1 MNGKWKN
8 ILQAASI
15 LLLLAVCLL
24 TGGSQSPFRFA
35 YYPLIIL
42 LGLRVGYTLLLQAGF
57 TFSILFVLLV
67 IVDRPASRQLVDL
80 LAEAFSFF
88 LVTMATAFAI
98 RNLAAERERAEN
110 ATTTFHSLS
119 EDLKHR
125 TMNLQTT
132 LEALSEAHKRLQ
144 ESDRE
149 KTKFLAN
156 VSHELRTPLSS
167 IRSYSE
173 ILLSY
178 DDIDTETRRDF
189 IRTINSESERMTT
202 LVNENLDLIRIEAGK
217 VELNISQIDPAELI
231 AGSVKVVA
239 PMAEEKKLA
248 LEIDIS
254 PDLPAIRGDRQ
265 QLTQVLINLFNNAI
279 KFTAEGTISAG
290 AKPKGDYA
298 EFFVSDTG
306 EGIFPEEQ
314 GVIFDEFF
322 RISDNVPD
330 RPRGSGL
337 GLSIAKKIVEYHG
350 GKIWV
355 DSTPGKGSTF
365 YFTVPV
371 ATEEGGSGAMEGSQ
385 RMPVTQGGY
394 GPILVLYESAAIRQ
408 SLRKRLE
415 KVGYQTLGADIPER
429 GVEIAAAVRPG
440 LIIADFAERSGNFL
454 ELEKWAKENG
464 IEVLLATLYLSPAS
478 GELSLAAHGYLEKP
492 FDKYQIASLLERFQK
507 NRGRFFII
515 SPEQEEARQL
525 QVLLGA
531 EGYSA
536 TIYLEEEAAVHAS
549 AKGVP
554 HGIIIGSF
562 PPGRREE
569 IVTSLKGVPQF
580 RSSPF
585 FLVQGGGVGRYVKT
599 VTFEAQD
606 RNSGGEVLYP
616 LIMAIEKAYARKWQ
630 QDTAG
635 GGEAYGKGLAGGY
648 QE

>member
-8 ILQAASI
+8 TLQAASI

-42 LGLRVGYTLLLQAGF
+42 LGLRVGYTLLLQAGY

-67 IVDRPASRQLVDL
+67 IVDRPASRQLIDL

-88 LVTMATAFAI
+88 LVTMTTAFAI
-98 RNLAAERERAEN
+98 RNLATERERVEN
-110 ATTTFHSLS
+110 ATTTFHGMS

-132 LEALSEAHKRLQ
+132 LEALAEAHKRLQ

-279 KFTAEGTISAG
+279 KFTAEGKISAG
-290 AKPKGDYA
+290 ATPKGDYA
-298 EFFVSDTG
+298 EFFVADTG

-314 GVIFDEFF
+314 EVIFDEFF

-350 GKIWV
+350 GKIWA

-371 ATEEGGSGAMEGSQ
+371 ATDEGGPVAEEGFQ
-385 RMPVTQGGY
+385 RMSVTPGGY

-415 KVGYQTLGADIPER
+415 KVGYQTLGADTPER
-429 GVEIAAAVRPG
+429 GLEIAAAVRPG
-440 LIIADFAERSGNFL
+440 LIIADFTERNGDFM
-454 ELEKWAKENG
+454 ELEKWATENG

-536 TIYLEEEAAVHAS
+536 ALYLEEEAAVRAG
-549 AKGVP
+549 AKGA

-585 FLVQGGGVGRYVKT
+585 FLVQGGGFGRYVKT
-599 VTFEAQD
+599 VTFETHG

-630 QDTAG
+630 KDTAG
-635 GGEAYGKGLAGGY
+635 GGEAYGKGLEGSYPG
-648 QE
+648 